1 MSKYNMN
8 ESHQTNWFKVLTKV
22 FETVIL
28 FVAIA
33 SGIAVWFNYHV
44 DMFARILFYCFFGG
58 LIVCAVIDFM
68 LFVNYEKKNLVKK
81 IEKER
86 SR

>member
-8 ESHQTNWFKVLTKV
+8 ESHQTKWFKVLTKV

-28 FVAIA
+28 FVAFA
-33 SGIAVWFNYHV
+33 SGIAIWFNYHV
-44 DMFARILFYCFFGG
+44 DMFARILLYCFFGG

-68 LFVNYEKKNLVKK
+68 LFVECVKK
-81 IEKER
+81 ELG
-86 SR
+86 

>member
-8 ESHQTNWFKVLTKV
+8 ESHQTNWFKVFTKV

-33 SGIAVWFNYHV
+33 SGIAIWFNYHV
-44 DMFARILFYCFFGG
+44 DMFARILLYCFFGG

-68 LFVNYEKKNLVKK
+68 LFVECVKK
-81 IEKER
+81 ELG
-86 SR
+86 

>member
-28 FVAIA
+28 FVAFA
-33 SGIAVWFNYHV
+33 SGIAIWFNYHV
-44 DMFARILFYCFFGG
+44 DMFARILFYCFFGE

-68 LFVNYEKKNLVKK
+68 LFVKCEKKNLVKK
-81 IEKER
+81 IEKEM